1 MPKRSYKAVFFDLD
15 GTLLPIDMDAFLK
28 NYFNDIAAFVQAR
41 GHDPKQFIDALSA
54 GVKSML
60 TKQGAEYEKMMDEY
74 YATYFD
80 GLSAMATNVDPNAAY
95 VVKTLKEKGYPLYL
109 TTMPLF
115 PRIAVEKRLSWANV
129 PASAFDRITTYD
141 NSTSTKPHTAY
152 FRENVEAIGLAP
164 EDILMVGNNT
174 REDLAAMKLGLD
186 AYLVTDWLLDPDGF
200 DIESVKHGTL
210 ADFAR
215 FVDELPE
222 CE

>member
-60 TKQGAEYEKMMDEY
+60 TKQGGLNSERFWETFTSRMGGDSSVEYEKMMDEY
-74 YATYFD
+74 YATCFD

-95 VVKTLKEKGYPLYL
+95 AVKTLKEKGYPLYL

-115 PRIAVEKRLSWANV
+115 PRIAVEKRLFLGECPRKRIRSHYHVRQFHEHQTSYGLFPGKRGGNRLGTRGHPYGGKQYQRRLSGDEV
-129 PASAFDRITTYD
+129 GLGCLSGNRLAS
-141 NSTSTKPHTAY
+141 
-152 FRENVEAIGLAP
+152 
-164 EDILMVGNNT
+164 
-174 REDLAAMKLGLD
+174 
-186 AYLVTDWLLDPDGF
+186 
-200 DIESVKHGTL
+200 
-210 ADFAR
+210 
-215 FVDELPE
+215 
-222 CE
+222 

>member
-60 TKQGAEYEKMMDEY
+60 TKQG
-74 YATYFD
+74 
-80 GLSAMATNVDPNAAY
+80 GLNSERFWETFTSRMGGDS
-95 VVKTLKEKGYPLYL
+95 YPLCL

-129 PASAFDRITTYD
+129 PAGAFDRITTYD

>member
-60 TKQGAEYEKMMDEY
+60 TKQGGLNSERFWETFTSRMGGDSSVEYEKMMDEY
-74 YATYFD
+74 YATCFD

-95 VVKTLKEKGYPLYL
+95 AVKTLKEKGYPLYL

-115 PRIAVEKRLSWANV
+115 PALRLKSAFLGRMSPQAHRSHYHVRQFHEHQTSYGLFPGKRGGNRLGTRGHPYGGKQYQRRLSGDEVGLGCLSGNRL
-129 PASAFDRITTYD
+129 AS
-141 NSTSTKPHTAY
+141 
-152 FRENVEAIGLAP
+152 
-164 EDILMVGNNT
+164 
-174 REDLAAMKLGLD
+174 
-186 AYLVTDWLLDPDGF
+186 
-200 DIESVKHGTL
+200 
-210 ADFAR
+210 
-215 FVDELPE
+215 
-222 CE
+222 